1 MEETIY
7 IKKRRGKK
15 AKAKRAAKRAAAKKP
30 RAKKAEPLPRSVK
43 ALLGYMEG
51 SNMKIAGSSS
61 LARAKLIEPERP
73 TEQPRVKYASKYAR
87 GPATPA
93 RVAQPMLVPQ
103 QQIFG
108 MIAEQQA
115 GEKRQKDLQDKL
127 REAIVKIETSDKEKE
142 AARIRGR
149 VGGGAVAATGFRMPV
164 ERFAPSLPENEYR
177 QTGFKVFEDLPFARP
192 DDIGGGDFIPPYDRR
207 GGAFQ
212 SRQPTP
218 SAASYDEELEYVGGG
233 GGAAMPYDRR
243 AGAFQP
249 RGFQGLGGGTQIER
263 SVGFEDYMGRAPT
276 GRVVIQDKL
285 YKEPRP
291 RRALPSRKV
300 AAATPVAVAGG
311 GSPSIIGSHLESADK
326 FRNFMREQ
334 HGILDRQFKEAGIPV
349 RSFGQ
354 RAAVDTR
361 LQTLK
366 NEGKT
371 GSQIL
376 EALKKQ

>member
-7 IKKRRGKK
+7 VKKRRGKK

-73 TEQPRVKYASKYAR
+73 TEQPRVKYAAKYAR

-115 GEKRQKDLQDKL
+115 GERRQKDLQDKL

-164 ERFAPSLPENEYR
+164 ERFAPLDNEY
-177 QTGFKVFEDLPFARP
+177 QPTGFKVFEDVPFARP
-192 DDIGGGDFIPPYDRR
+192 DDIGGGDYNPPYDRR
-207 GGAFQ
+207 AGAFQ
-212 SRQPTP
+212 YRPVEA
-218 SAASYDEELEYVGGG
+218 SAASYDDEFEFVGGG
-233 GGAAMPYDRR
+233 GGPAMPYDRR

-249 RGFQGLGGGTQIER
+249 RGFEGLGGGVQIER
-263 SVGFEDYMGRAPT
+263 TVGFEDYMGRAPT
-276 GRVVIQDKL
+276 GRIVLQDKL
-285 YKEPRP
+285 YKAPRQ
-291 RRALPSRKV
+291 RRPLPSRKV
-300 AAATPVAVAGG
+300 ATPATPVAVAGG
-311 GSPSIIGSHLESADK
+311 GGASAVIGGHLESAEK

-334 HGILDRQFKEAGIPV
+334 HGILERQFKDAGIPV

-354 RAAVDTR
+354 RAAVDTK
-361 LQTLK
+361 LQALK

-376 EALKKQ
+376 EALRNQ